1 MLASCKHIA
10 NRCHGIVSL
19 IIMSVSLSMD
29 RYNHL
34 HGIKGDLRDVE
45 VLAAQQ
51 PMHVMEVDGENTIVV
66 QVEVLLRGPN
76 NEIPNA

>member
-1 MLASCKHIA
+1 MLASCKHNA

-19 IIMSVSLSMD
+19 IIMSVPLSMD

-45 VLAAQQ
+45 VLAAYQ
-51 PMHVMEVDGENTIVV
+51 PMHVMEVDGEITIILL
-66 QVEVLLRGPN
+66 VEVLL
-76 NEIPNA
+76 